1 MVDLSSSLCNSLPEG
16 KLLQNYGT
24 SPFIDSSDFFHEQ
37 MMIFH
42 SFLYVYQRV
51 LIRTVDDYR
60 IFFNYNVSILTNKHI
75 DV

>member
-1 MVDLSSSLCNSLPEG
+1 
-16 KLLQNYGT
+16 
-24 SPFIDSSDFFHEQ
+24 

-60 IFFNYNVSILTNKHI
+60 IFFNYNVSILTNRHI
-75 DV
+75 DVGIFGILWLYMVLYGLTGINHGILVAY